1 MKDDSLMDGLV
12 AVGDIM
18 LGDSATSVGFGF
30 HSRYPKDAASAFA
43 AVAHLLDHSEITIG
57 NLECLL
63 AASPPGVSR
72 YRGDQMRGDPGYAAD
87 LRRCGFTALSV
98 ANNHAMQHGKSAF
111 DATVR
116 VLKNAG
122 ISCLGLRGTDG
133 WCAEPVTQT
142 TRSGLRV
149 GLLGYSWRPR
159 QYDQGV
165 PAYAEG
171 DVDAVIG
178 DVARL
183 RLETDTVVVSLHWGE
198 EFLGSPSVREI
209 ADARRIVDAGA
220 SLIVGHHPHVARP
233 IERYGSG
240 VICYSLGNFV
250 SDMIWDE
257 ALRTGVM
264 LHCRLSKEGPRDVK
278 VTTVHTDDS
287 YRPVPVAAGMKV
299 GDEPV
304 TGMSEQE
311 YRSAV
316 ALSVAQQR
324 RRVYSYALR
333 NVARYSPIVL
343 AELAITTIRNKL
355 KSA

>member
-1 MKDDSLMDGLV
+1 MKDESLVNGLV

-30 HSRYPKDAASAFA
+30 HSRYPRDANGAFA
-43 AVAHLLDHSEITIG
+43 AVAPLIEHAEIAVG

-63 AASPPGVSR
+63 APAPPGVSR
-72 YRGDQMRGDPGYAAD
+72 YRGDQMRGDPEYAAN
-87 LRRCGFTALSV
+87 LKRCGFTALSV

-111 DATVR
+111 DSTVR
-116 VLKNAG
+116 ALQSAG
-122 ISCLGLRGTDG
+122 ISCLGLRGSDG
-133 WCAEPVTQT
+133 WCAAPVTQT

-159 QYDQGV
+159 QYDPSEPQ
-165 PAYAEG
+165 YAEG
-171 DVDAVIG
+171 DADAAANDVRRLRRETDAVI
-178 DVARL
+178 
-183 RLETDTVVVSLHWGE
+183 VSLHWGE
-198 EFLGSPSVREI
+198 EFLGSPSVKEI

-220 SLIVGHHPHVARP
+220 SVVVGHHPHVLRP

-250 SDMIWDE
+250 SDMVWDE
-257 ALRTGVM
+257 ALRTGGV
-264 LHCRLSKEGPRDVK
+264 LRCRLSREGPQDVK
-278 VTTVHTDDS
+278 VTTVRIDDS
-287 YRPVPVAAGMKV
+287 YRPVPVGGAMKV
-299 GDEPV
+299 SDEPL

-324 RRVYSYALR
+324 RRVYSYAIR
-333 NVARYSPIVL
+333 NVARYSPAVL

-355 KSA
+355 TSA